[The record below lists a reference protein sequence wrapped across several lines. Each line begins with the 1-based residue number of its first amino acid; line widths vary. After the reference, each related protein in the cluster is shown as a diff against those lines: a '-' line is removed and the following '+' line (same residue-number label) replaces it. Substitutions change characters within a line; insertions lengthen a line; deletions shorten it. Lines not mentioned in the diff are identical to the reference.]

1 MVLSRIEGGGG
12 GETTNQDISHDLTD
26 GCSTRIERKAVI
38 LHSSGRYCM
47 PNDANGC
54 RNCDSSSLF
63 KSLLTIIYS
72 SEVISYQP
80 LQSSHNINTN
90 FNRGESCSE
99 SSCREPKTT
108 KNEQESF
115 AIDIRQLSTEQEE
128 CS

>member
-1 MVLSRIEGGGG
+1 M
-12 GETTNQDISHDLTD
+12 NQDISHDLTD

-63 KSLLTIIYS
+63 RPLTIIYS

-90 FNRGESCSE
+90 FNREKAAPRVVAVSQKQPRMNKS
-99 SSCREPKTT
+99 RLP
-108 KNEQESF
+108 
-115 AIDIRQLSTEQEE
+115 
-128 CS
+128 